1 MFMNGIIIISK
12 NDKQIKEI
20 YEQWKYIGKNMSS
33 SLEDLRMSLPEG
45 NIYIHLWEE
54 GYQFY
59 DDELK
64 KINYKE
70 KHFYLVDYSNSD
82 TLIFFLKNTI
92 FSEDCYFDNDNGMI
106 VSLKQLR
113 KNINSFVYF
122 STDTL

>member
-1 MFMNGIIIISK
+1 MNGIIIISK